1 MPDNGT
7 NGRWCTIFDV
17 AALVPMRRSTEG
29 NKMPPIK
36 SFRRFVLYSPVVDA
50 AQHTH
55 HTNNGWDPWRRCRD
69 KTENQTH
76 DTGTLGLHV
85 SVCLSVSVC
94 VCVCADAIKVSIC
107 AARTLLHAGGENDVY
122 FRSHRIHFPF
132 VYRFYICSQLLSTG
146 NGVSVRRRTWTCRTV
161 VSERLKLVRESWQMD
176 QFFHSIL
183 LCRFNFTFHISR
195 ETGYSADGTAS
206 LNFAQ
211 QNN

>member
-94 VCVCADAIKVSIC
+94 VCVPTQSKFLFAQRERCCTLGVKMTYIFGRIEFISHLFIAFIY
-107 AARTLLHAGGENDVY
+107 AANCCRPGMEWVWGGEHEPVE
-122 FRSHRIHFPF
+122 
-132 VYRFYICSQLLSTG
+132 Q
-146 NGVSVRRRTWTCRTV
+146 
-161 VSERLKLVRESWQMD
+161 
-176 QFFHSIL
+176 
-183 LCRFNFTFHISR
+183 
-195 ETGYSADGTAS
+195 
-206 LNFAQ
+206 
-211 QNN
+211 